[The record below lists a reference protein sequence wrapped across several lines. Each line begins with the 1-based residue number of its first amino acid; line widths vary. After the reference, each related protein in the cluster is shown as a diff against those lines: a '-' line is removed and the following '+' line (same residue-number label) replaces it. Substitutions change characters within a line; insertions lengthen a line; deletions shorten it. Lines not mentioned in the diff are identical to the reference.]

1 MLTEMNGEPW
11 SPTAQHQD
19 KSPQPRGVYI
29 TLERQ
34 IKYGGTK
41 GCAACFGD
49 AKIHSLECRTRFQ
62 DIVDNEAAQTAA
74 AGASEPNV
82 EAPGQAA
89 GGFAPSSSSGPA
101 PAAGRPAPEDANMEA
116 AELGRTADEL
126 CEEDTSAKRQKLM
139 AGMPI
144 LHETDVDDNMDAHKL
159 VDVAAMPDDQG
170 KWTQRVIDWDK
181 KYYGAKRGSV
191 ERACEHRE
199 AGGGGAHPAA
209 GGPSSESGDESG
221 SMMRKR
227 RWRTRMRSGADWL
240 QHRKTRTPARM

>member
-19 KSPQPRGVYI
+19 KSPQARGVYI

-89 GGFAPSSSSGPA
+89 GGFAVRAVAQHRRQVDPRRRMPTWKLQSS
-101 PAAGRPAPEDANMEA
+101 AGQP
-116 AELGRTADEL
+116 
-126 CEEDTSAKRQKLM
+126 TSYVKKRQKLM

-227 RWRTRMRSGADWL
+227 RWRTRMRSGTDWL